1 MYSRREIL
9 VIMAQDTNREIWNV
23 LDILVGKI
31 ILVAIPI
38 VIGVVGNN
46 ISQSLQKGQLVD
58 SLLDDLASK
67 NRQDIAL
74 IALDAAI
81 SPPKSEE
88 KSDQVVDIAKVVLKG
103 RIAQGTLSAQAQ
115 NQRKLDSST
124 ASMIIQKR
132 KPQTGKDIVAAIT
145 IEALNELPSSKK
157 RSLPNTKEVLQNHKM
172 TLEQK
177 QNAEDIEPTA
187 KVIADLLPSD
197 VKFTY
202 IQYKRDIKIAQE
214 LRTYL
219 QNEGVVTPRIEEVN
233 GIMQDDI
240 RFSSESGRE
249 NARKLKSN
257 IEDFFKR
264 KNITK
269 NFKLIDLSK
278 AGYKVPSG
286 QFEVWLNQ

>member
-1 MYSRREIL
+1 
-9 VIMAQDTNREIWNV
+9 MAKDTNRDIWDI

-58 SLLDDLASK
+58 SLLDDLTTEK
-67 NRQDIAL
+67 RQDIAL

-88 KSDQVVDIAKVVLKG
+88 ESDQVVDIAKVVLKG
-103 RIAQGTLSAQAQ
+103 RIVQGTPSGQAQ

-124 ASMIIQKR
+124 ASIIIQKR

-145 IEALNELPSSKK
+145 IEALNELPSNKK
-157 RSLPNTKEVLQNHKM
+157 LSLPNTEEVQPSEI
-172 TLEQK
+172 TAEQR
-177 QNAEDIEPTA
+177 QNAEVIEQTA
-187 KVIADLLPSD
+187 EVIADVLPSD

-202 IQYKRDIKIAQE
+202 IQYKTDLKIAEE
-214 LRTYL
+214 LRTHL
-219 QNEGVVTPRIEEVN
+219 KNQGVVTPRIEQIN
-233 GIMQDDI
+233 SIMQDDI
-240 RFSSESGRE
+240 RFSSESD
-249 NARKLKSN
+249 RKSAEDLKSN
-257 IEDFFKR
+257 IEGFLKT
-264 KNITK
+264 KNITT
-269 NFKLIDLSK
+269 NFKLINLSK
-278 AGYKVPSG
+278 AGYQVPSG